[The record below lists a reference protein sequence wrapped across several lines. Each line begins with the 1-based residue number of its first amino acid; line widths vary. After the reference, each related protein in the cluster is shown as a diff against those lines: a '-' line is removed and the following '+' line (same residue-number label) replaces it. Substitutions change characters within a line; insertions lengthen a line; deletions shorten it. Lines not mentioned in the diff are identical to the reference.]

1 MDTTTFKSLHA
12 WYALLA
18 LAAISGSAQA
28 QTPPAGYTQVWA
40 DEFNGNALDRNNWCT
55 RLAFGGGAPLQ
66 VQDAQCL
73 GPNGTVGTGDFLKD
87 ERERYR
93 DTNTRGE
100 ALHTVANGV
109 LTLHA
114 TKTGQDGYASYESG
128 LIRSKYAFKPSATES
143 YYFAARIRLP
153 NVQGSFAAL
162 WLASGYGTDGNL
174 SWPPEID
181 TLEAALNGK
190 DDTANMIRTGAFVSG
205 TQTASSTEE
214 IIQQGPHFDKRWNN
228 FVSPDTLRGVW
239 LEVGSEWTA
248 TGFCVWINSELVSC
262 ENYRWLDAV
271 ATPAN
276 PANLI
281 LNLAVGGEWAA
292 RYGID
297 DSQPMT
303 MDIDYVRIYKK

>member
-1 MDTTTFKSLHA
+1 METIPFKSLHA
-12 WYALLA
+12 WYALIA
-18 LAAISGSAQA
+18 LAAVSGSAHA
-28 QTPPAGYTQVWA
+28 QTPPAGYSQVWA
-40 DEFNGNALDRNNWCT
+40 DEFNANTLDRSLWCT

-66 VQDAQCL
+66 VPDAQCT
-73 GPNGTVGTGDFLKD
+73 GPGAAGGTGDFLKD

-93 DTNTRGE
+93 DTNSRGE
-100 ALHTVANGV
+100 AVHTLSNGV

-114 TKTGQDGYASYESG
+114 TKTGQDSYASYESG
-128 LIRSKYAFKPSATES
+128 LIRSKFEFKPSATES
-143 YYFAARIRLP
+143 YYVAARIRLP

-162 WLASGYGTDGNL
+162 WLASGFGSDGKL

-190 DDTANMIRTGAFVSG
+190 DDTANMVRTGAFVSG
-205 TQTASSTEE
+205 TQTSSSAEE
-214 IIQQGPHFDKRWNN
+214 ITQQGPHFDKRWNN
-228 FVSPDTLRGVW
+228 LNWPSTLRGVW

-248 TGFCVWINSELVSC
+248 NGFCVWVNSELVSC
-262 ENYRWLDAV
+262 ENYRWVDAV
-271 ATPAN
+271 GAPAN
-276 PANLI
+276 PATVI

-303 MDIDYVRIYKK
+303 MDIDYVRIFKK